1 MLILVTTQTE
11 AALRGRC
18 KHGGCSKVLFTGTS
32 TPACRKQLGFFFS
45 HHFVTEIL
53 SIILNVK
60 YMWLLT
66 FTLTCLYF
74 SFRKNNPR
82 FLTVLPKYQK
92 TTLVQKQ
99 EAALR

>member
-1 MLILVTTQTE
+1 MVAVVKFYSLEPPHLHAE
-11 AALRGRC
+11 N
-18 KHGGCSKVLFTGTS
+18 SWD
-32 TPACRKQLGFFFS
+32 FFS
-45 HHFVTEIL
+45 HHFLTEIL

-92 TTLVQKQ
+92 NTLVQKQ